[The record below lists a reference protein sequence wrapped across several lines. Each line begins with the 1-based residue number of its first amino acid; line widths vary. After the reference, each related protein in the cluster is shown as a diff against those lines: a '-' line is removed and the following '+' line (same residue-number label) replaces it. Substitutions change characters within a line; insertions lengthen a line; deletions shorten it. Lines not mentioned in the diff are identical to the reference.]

1 VRDER
6 RGSVVQIRAR
16 HWMRRVR
23 GIDHRDAVVLLQRSV
38 MVRSIVGA
46 ITAVRVL
53 SFLLFFS
60 FFHSVLY
67 FGHAEHACKEIL
79 TNFTNE
85 ICARF
90 AKHLKNKAECCT
102 RNGMKPATCKV
113 HVFVSAVA
121 RR

>member
-1 VRDER
+1 
-6 RGSVVQIRAR
+6 
-16 HWMRRVR
+16 
-23 GIDHRDAVVLLQRSV
+23 

-53 SFLLFFS
+53 SFLLFLS

-67 FGHAEHACKEIL
+67 FGHAERACKEIL

-85 ICARF
+85 IRARF
-90 AKHLKNKAECCT
+90 AKYLKNNAERCAH
-102 RNGMKPATCKV
+102 NGMKPAGCKV
-113 HVFVSAVA
+113 QVSGSAVA